1 MATNFF
7 FNNFGSSDEQ
17 GLIEDLVIESIKIFG
32 HDVYYLPREQVNFD
46 QIFGEDTV
54 NQFKHAYLL
63 EMYIRNV
70 EGFEGEGD
78 LLSRFGLEIRDQITF
93 TVAQRTFFNEIGEY
107 ETQVRPNEGDLI
119 YFPLNNKIF
128 EIKFV
133 EHEAIFYQMGKLQ
146 TYDLK
151 CELFE
156 YSSERFDTKVPA
168 IDKIEDLHSLDA
180 RVKSLLTEL
189 GEQIYLE
196 DGTGLL
202 PETFDPRDSD
212 RFADNNYF
220 QVESDGF
227 VDFSDVDP
235 FSERGV
241 F

>member
-1 MATNFF
+1 VATNFF

-17 GLIEDLVIESIKIFG
+17 GLVEDLVIESIKIYG
-32 HDVYYLPREQVNFD
+32 HDVYYLPRTEVNFD

-54 NQFKHAYLL
+54 NQFKRAYNI

-78 LLSRFGLEIRDQITF
+78 LMSRFGLEIRDQVTF
-93 TVAQRTFFNEIGEY
+93 TVAQRVFSNELGDY
-107 ETQVRPNEGDLI
+107 EAQVRPLEGDLI

-128 EIKFV
+128 EVKFV

-156 YSSERFDTKVPA
+156 YSSERFDTDVAA

-180 RVKSLLTEL
+180 TVKALLTEL
-189 GEQIYLE
+189 EEQILLE

-212 RFADNNYF
+212 RYADNNYF
-220 QVESDGF
+220 QVESDKF
-227 VDFSDVDP
+227 VDFSDTDP

>member
-17 GLIEDLVIESIKIFG
+17 GLIDDLVIESIKIYG
-32 HDVYYLPREQVNFD
+32 HDVYYLPRSEVNFD

-54 NQFKHAYLL
+54 NQFKRAYLI

-93 TVAQRTFFNEIGEY
+93 TVAQRTFSNELGDY
-107 ETQVRPNEGDLI
+107 ETQVRPLEGDLI

-128 EIKFV
+128 EVKFV

-156 YSSERFDTKVPA
+156 YSSERFDTDVAA
-168 IDKIEDLHSLDA
+168 IDKIEELHSLDA
-180 RVKSLLTEL
+180 RVKALLTETK
-189 GEQIYLE
+189 EQIYLE

-220 QVESDGF
+220 QVESDKF
-227 VDFSDVDP
+227 VDFSDTDP